1 MSTTI
6 ELPED
11 IATLAQQG
19 AEKHAL
25 DLPAFLAEA
34 IEEKAAQEPPTH
46 WRGIPLTPKRR
57 RQLAHLRQIVHED
70 AAILKALAQ

>member
-46 WRGIPLTPKRR
+46 YRGVLLTPERR
-57 RQLAHLRQIVHED
+57 RQLAIAKKILREH
-70 AAILKALAQ
+70 AAVFDALAK